1 MQQVY
6 RGQAANRLALKS
18 LFSSLLPVKILER
31 SLSIKHEYLGK
42 ISYTEAVAR
51 MEAAIQKSGEN
62 QAMVWGLEHPLTY
75 TSGLKTEKTHILARD
90 LKVEPA
96 RRGGSVTLHNPG
108 QLVVY
113 FVFPLSAV
121 KGGLERF
128 VRVLESCLA
137 ETLLTLG
144 VKPHFLPG
152 ASGVFTTRGKI
163 AFIGLGLKKG
173 FIYHGIALNVAN
185 DLSAYRAIQSCGLI
199 LPMTSIAEFNSA
211 PPALPVIFDLFF
223 ANLAQRLIDIEPAEF
238 RVRHGALTN
247 ISDAETGF
255 RLGWIAFHERRYW
268 EAHEIWEFFWHEMP
282 PDDTRLFFHA
292 LIQMAMAWY
301 KLFDAPNI
309 TGAHSLLGKALEKFR
324 VVPEIVMLKEQGGF
338 MEFLAGTY
346 ARMRDIIASGEAYS
360 PEKHARDLIPPIME
374 WV

>member
-1 MQQVY
+1 M
-6 RGQAANRLALKS
+6 
-18 LFSSLLPVKILER
+18 KILER
-31 SLSIKHEYLGK
+31 SLSVRHEYLGK
-42 ISYTEAVAR
+42 ITYADAVAR
-51 MEAAIQKSGEN
+51 MEAAILKSGEN
-62 QAMVWGLEHPLTY
+62 QALVWGLEHPLTY
-75 TSGLKTEKTHILARD
+75 TSGLKTEKTHILAHD
-90 LKVEPA
+90 LKVETA

-128 VRVLESCLA
+128 VRVLESSLA

-152 ASGVFTTRGKI
+152 ASGVFTEHGKI

-185 DLSAYRAIQSCGLI
+185 DLSAYRAIQSCGLTM
-199 LPMTSIAEFNSA
+199 PMTSIAEFNPA

-223 ANLAQRLIDIEPAEF
+223 ANVAQRLIDIEPAEF
-238 RVRHGALTN
+238 RIRHGALTN
-247 ISDAETGF
+247 IGDAATGF
-255 RLGWIAFHERRYW
+255 RLGWIAFHERRFW

-292 LIQMAMAWY
+292 LIQVAMAWY
-301 KLFDAPNI
+301 KLYDAPNI

-324 VVPEIVMLKEQGGF
+324 VVPEIVMLKEQRKF
-338 MEFLAGTY
+338 IAFLEGAY
-346 ARMRDIIASGEAYS
+346 RQMAEIIAAGEEYS
-360 PEKHARDLIPPIME
+360 PQKHAGGLVPPIME

>member
-1 MQQVY
+1 M
-6 RGQAANRLALKS
+6 
-18 LFSSLLPVKILER
+18 KILGR
-31 SLSIKHEYLGK
+31 NLSVSHEYLGL
-42 ISYTEAVAR
+42 ISYADAVNR
-51 MEAAIQKSGEN
+51 MEQAIRETDEDH
-62 QAMVWGLEHPLTY
+62 ALIWGLEHPLTY
-75 TSGLKTEKTHILARD
+75 TSGLKTEKTHILAAD
-90 LKVEPA
+90 LKVEAA

-121 KGGLERF
+121 TGGLERF
-128 VRVLESCLA
+128 VRVLEACLA

-144 VKPHFLPG
+144 IKPHFFPG
-152 ASGVFTTRGKI
+152 ASGVFTERGKI

-185 DLSAYRAIQSCGLI
+185 NLADYRAIQSCGLT
-199 LPMTSIAEFNSA
+199 LPMTSVAEFNSA
-211 PPALPVIFDLFF
+211 PPALPVIFDLFY
-223 ANLAQRLIDIEPAEF
+223 ANFAQRLIDMEPTEF
-238 RVRHGALTN
+238 RNRHGAMTN

-282 PDDTRLFFHA
+282 SGDTRLFFHA

-309 TGAHSLLGKALEKFR
+309 AGAYSLLGKALEKFR
-324 VVPEIVMLKEQGGF
+324 VVPEIVMLKEQGQF
-338 MEFLAGTY
+338 MEFLRETY
-346 ARMRDIIASGEAYS
+346 GQIAKLLASGEEYV
-360 PEKHARDLIPPIME
+360 PEKHAGSLTPPIMQWE
-374 WV
+374 

>member
-1 MQQVY
+1 M
-6 RGQAANRLALKS
+6 N
-18 LFSSLLPVKILER
+18 PVKILR
-31 SLSIKHEYLGK
+31 RHVAVTQQFLGA
-42 ISYTEAVAR
+42 ISYADALAR
-51 MEAAIQKSGEN
+51 MEDAIRTTSEN
-62 QAMVWGLEHPLTY
+62 EALVWGLEHPLTY
-75 TSGLKTEKTHILARD
+75 TSGLKTEKTHILAAD
-90 LKVEPA
+90 LKVESA

-121 KGGLERF
+121 TGGLERF
-128 VRVLESCLA
+128 VRVLEACLA

-144 VKPHFLPG
+144 IKPHFLPG
-152 ASGVFTTRGKI
+152 ASGVFTERGKI

-173 FIYHGIALNVAN
+173 FIYHGIALNVSNNLA
-185 DLSAYRAIQSCGLI
+185 DYRAIQSCGLT
-199 LPMTSIAEFNSA
+199 LPMTSVSEFNAS
-211 PPALPVIFDLFF
+211 PPSLPVIFDLFF
-223 ANLAQRLIDIEPAEF
+223 ANLAQRLIDIEPTEF
-238 RVRHGALTN
+238 RSRHGALTN
-247 ISDAETGF
+247 LADAATGF

-309 TGAHSLLGKALEKFR
+309 AGAHSLLGKALEKFR

-338 MEFLAGTY
+338 MDFLKKAY
-346 ARMRDIIASGEAYS
+346 VQMAEIIASGEEYS
-360 PEKHARDLIPPIME
+360 PENFAGNLVPPILE
-374 WV
+374 WL

>member
-1 MQQVY
+1 M
-6 RGQAANRLALKS
+6 
-18 LFSSLLPVKILER
+18 KILGR
-31 SLSIKHEYLGK
+31 NLSVSHQYLGL
-42 ISYTEAVAR
+42 ISYTDAVNR
-51 MEAAIQKSGEN
+51 MEQAIRETDEDH
-62 QAMVWGLEHPLTY
+62 ALIWGLEHPLTY
-75 TSGLKTEKTHILARD
+75 TSGLKTEKTHILAAD
-90 LKVEPA
+90 LKVEAA

-121 KGGLERF
+121 TGGLERF
-128 VRVLESCLA
+128 VRVLEACLA

-144 VKPHFLPG
+144 IKPHFLPG
-152 ASGVFTTRGKI
+152 ASGVFTERGKI

-173 FIYHGIALNVAN
+173 FIYHGIALNVTN
-185 DLSAYRAIQSCGLI
+185 DLGAYRAIQSCGLT

-223 ANLAQRLIDIEPAEF
+223 ANLAQRLIDIEPTEF

-247 ISDAETGF
+247 ISDTATGF

-282 PDDTRLFFHA
+282 PEDIRLFFHA

-301 KLFDAPNI
+301 KLYDAPNI
-309 TGAHSLLGKALEKFR
+309 TGAYSLLGKALEKFR

-338 MEFLAGTY
+338 MEFLASAY
-346 ARMRDIIASGEAYS
+346 AQIGKIIASGEEYS
-360 PEKHARDLIPPIME
+360 PEIHAGNLVPPIFE
-374 WV
+374 WL